1 MNENFQLSNLNQL
14 VFFCYIVRLLKTG
27 VWQFGPM
34 TQNAQL
40 ENDVTHVDGNTLS
53 ALQALAVTVGNASRD
68 ASQFPY
74 RNGSECD
81 GKMQQ
86 PAGASVVPFQDENGI
101 ADKFHLSVFI
111 RDVPD

>member
-40 ENDVTHVDGNTLS
+40 ENDVT
-53 ALQALAVTVGNASRD
+53 
-68 ASQFPY
+68 P
-74 RNGSECD
+74 
-81 GKMQQ
+81 
-86 PAGASVVPFQDENGI
+86 
-101 ADKFHLSVFI
+101 
-111 RDVPD
+111 